1 MEQAQETKAQLM
13 TRGVAGA
20 GNSAAPSLES
30 EKIEAPILIPHG
42 DEGRGAWP
50 RASWQNCGN
59 PRWSGWYSWVDS
71 NHRPLDPQLCA
82 PVYAKLLM
90 RLLIVHVR
98 IETLIISS
106 IFVDGT

>member
-42 DEGRGAWP
+42 DEGRGARP
-50 RASWQNCGN
+50 RASGEKCGIL
-59 PRWSGWYSWVDS
+59 RWSGWYSWVDS
-71 NHRPLDPQLCA
+71 NHRPLDPQ
-82 PVYAKLLM
+82 
-90 RLLIVHVR
+90 
-98 IETLIISS
+98 SS
-106 IFVDGT
+106 ALTN